1 MLVERANAM
10 KAQQNENGI
19 ASQSGSEE
27 WLKVV
32 RRQVG
37 SLRFGVVQVV
47 VHDSRVVQIEKTEK
61 IRFEFPAE
69 TR

>member
-1 MLVERANAM
+1 M
-10 KAQQNENGI
+10 KAQQTENEV
-19 ASQSGSEE
+19 AAQSGSEE
-27 WLKVV
+27 WLEAV

-61 IRFEFPAE
+61 IRFEPTAG